1 MPDLPTGCQVRCLT
15 VPTGDTRQRILDV
28 ALEMFGERGYAGTS
42 VADITTRLGISKAA
56 LYHHFAAKDDILQAL
71 LAAPLARYW
80 QLAETAADRSLAGLL
95 GAIFDTTAELYS
107 VSRLVSEDPSVRK
120 ALRER
125 ITPQSHEINEALTA
139 ALAGGPPTPRARAA
153 YAAIKNGTLAVLE
166 ATGAPPTPADR
177 AELIAAARAALG
189 AGPPP

>member
-1 MPDLPTGCQVRCLT
+1 V
-15 VPTGDTRQRILDV
+15 
-28 ALEMFGERGYAGTS
+28 
-42 VADITTRLGISKAA
+42 
-56 LYHHFAAKDDILQAL
+56 
-71 LAAPLARYW
+71 PLARYR

-95 GAIFDTTAELYS
+95 GAILDTTAEFHS
-107 VSRLVSEDPSVRK
+107 VTRLLGDDPSVRK

-125 ITPQSHEINEALTA
+125 VTPQSHEINE

-153 YAAIKNGTLAVLE
+153 YAAIKNGTLAVIE

-189 AGPPP
+189 AEPPP